1 MTGSKLKP
9 ADLKRLQKVV
19 HDPTS
24 AAGTTTRNQQGRT
37 HILDVAQRIVG
48 TKGFAPVGLTEIL
61 TAARVPK
68 GSFYHY
74 FASKEAFGTTLL
86 EHYFANHLAEIEGF
100 FSASNRSARQRL
112 NAYWSSWRENQ
123 ERHDPEGKC
132 LKVTLA
138 AEVSSMS
145 ENMRLAMESGT
156 SAIIMRLA
164 RVIKEGKEDG
174 SVSISGS
181 PAAAA
186 HTIYELWMGATLMAK
201 IRRDRS
207 AFDTAVATTDRILSG
222 KAF

>member
-1 MTGSKLKP
+1 MTGLKQKP
-9 ADLKRLQKVV
+9 AELKRPRKAA
-19 HDPTS
+19 HGSTS
-24 AAGTTTRNQQGRT
+24 AVGPVTRDHPVRT
-37 HILDVAQRIVG
+37 HILDTAQRIVG
-48 TKGFAPVGLTEIL
+48 TRGFAPVGLTEIL

-68 GSFYHY
+68 GSFYYY
-74 FASKEAFGTTLL
+74 FASKEAFGKALL
-86 EHYFANHLAEIEGF
+86 EHYFTNHLAEIDGF
-100 FSASNRSARQRL
+100 FSAPNRSARQRL
-112 NAYWSSWRENQ
+112 DAYWNSWRENQ
-123 ERHDPEGKC
+123 ERHDPAGKC

-145 ENMRLAMESGT
+145 EEMRLAMESGT
-156 SAIIMRLA
+156 STIISRLA
-164 RVIKEGKEDG
+164 RAIKEGKSDG

-181 PAAAA
+181 PAVAA